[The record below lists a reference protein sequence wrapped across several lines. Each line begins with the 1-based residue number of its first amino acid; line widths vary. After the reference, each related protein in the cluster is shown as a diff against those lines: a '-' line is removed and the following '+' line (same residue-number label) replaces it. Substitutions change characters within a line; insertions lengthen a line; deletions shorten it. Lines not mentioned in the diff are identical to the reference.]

1 MEVSVRKVVQLLLAL
16 TAFVGTVAFVTAK
29 QDRPGPTIARWEYR
43 VVRLADPVTQDATPM
58 QAGGLNPLGRD
69 GWELVG
75 VTRRQIQVQSELQT
89 ETIFYF
95 KKPIIGQ

>member
-1 MEVSVRKVVQLLLAL
+1 MEVSMRKVVQVLLAL
-16 TAFVGTVAFVTAK
+16 TALVGTAAFVTAK

-43 VVRLADPVTQDATPM
+43 VVRMAEPVTQDATPM
-58 QAGGLNPLGRD
+58 QAGGLTPLGRE

-75 VTRRQIQVQSELQT
+75 VTLRQIQVHAELQT
-89 ETIFYF
+89 ETIFYL